1 MLTGRGFTL
10 VEFMIVVLILGALAV
25 IAIPRIMAGTSTAK
39 ANTYGTDTDLI
50 NRQIELYYANTGS

>member
-1 MLTGRGFTL
+1 MLTGRGSTL

-39 ANTYGTDTDLI
+39 VNTHGTNTDLI
-50 NRQIELYYANTGS
+50 NRQIELYYSNTGS